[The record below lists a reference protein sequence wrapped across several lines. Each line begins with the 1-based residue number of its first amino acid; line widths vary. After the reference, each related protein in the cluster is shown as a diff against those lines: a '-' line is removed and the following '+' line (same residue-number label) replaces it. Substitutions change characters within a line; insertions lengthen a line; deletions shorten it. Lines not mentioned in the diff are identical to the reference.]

1 MPDEQLIVIAFSP
14 RRLMEG
20 LREALRYLLV
30 LLVVWAYMWALT
42 FWAAM

>member
-20 LREALRYLLV
+20 LREGLRYLFT
-30 LLVVWAYMWALT
+30 LLVIWAYMWALSL
-42 FWAAM
+42 WAAM